1 MRTLRS
7 ATAFFC
13 SSGHRR
19 CVSRRIPWTSADVLM
34 VNIFQFFLGLL
45 KMERLNCTS
54 RMYIYIFSMHV
65 GSGVGYISFL
75 DVPAVRLLC
84 TN

>member
-13 SSGHRR
+13 SSGYRR
-19 CVSRRIPWTSADVLM
+19 CVSRRMPWTSADVLM

-45 KMERLNCTS
+45 KMLNSVCVLVLVLVIYPFW
-54 RMYIYIFSMHV
+54 MYLQFVYSALIDIH
-65 GSGVGYISFL
+65 
-75 DVPAVRLLC
+75 
-84 TN
+84 